1 MEPKY
6 RTPRLHEL
14 DVESSYCWWLR
25 KIPCTHLGSIKPNLV
40 DNGISTNLTWCGSS
54 SINSREVFRMNLKNI
69 FEAKT
74 HPPPRLRLFWFI
86 LATRGW
92 CFGGQWWNGV
102 DGDPISSS
110 RGDGWHRAFFG
121 TSLCPGGT
129 QQISLING
137 PPWCIRVSSTA
148 ADTNKI
154 CWDDSRSTLITTG
167 WPHFGYRKHNLSGDR
182 FLLCEGLS
190 VHILVPFHRLALRTV
205 QLICNLG
212 HLRLPTNYPTFSV
225 LMYRF

>member
-1 MEPKY
+1 MEPRY
-6 RTPRLHEL
+6 RTPRLHGL
-14 DVESSYCWWLR
+14 DVESLYCWWL
-25 KIPCTHLGSIKPNLV
+25 KKNPCTQLGSIKPNLV
-40 DNGISTNLTWCGSS
+40 DHGISTNLTWCGSS

-92 CFGGQWWNGV
+92 CFGGMCGMVWMVIQL
-102 DGDPISSS
+102 SSS
-110 RGDGWHRAFFG
+110 RGA
-121 TSLCPGGT
+121 
-129 QQISLING
+129 G
-137 PPWCIRVSSTA
+137 PPWCILKYRSRYLSKFAEMIRLINTYHNRLA
-148 ADTNKI
+148 AF
-154 CWDDSRSTLITTG
+154 W
-167 WPHFGYRKHNLSGDR
+167 YRKHNLSGDR

>member
-1 MEPKY
+1 MKQHYGRFVILAKMAPKY

-121 TSLCPGGT
+121 TSLPWRNST
-129 QQISLING
+129 NIFDKWTSLVY
-137 PPWCIRVSSTA
+137 PCQLY
-148 ADTNKI
+148 
-154 CWDDSRSTLITTG
+154 CSR
-167 WPHFGYRKHNLSGDR
+167 YKQNL
-182 FLLCEGLS
+182 
-190 VHILVPFHRLALRTV
+190 LRW
-205 QLICNLG
+205 
-212 HLRLPTNYPTFSV
+212 
-225 LMYRF
+225 